1 MNLKLIVALVADDR
15 TEAVL
20 DTARKAGATGATV
33 ITNCRGEGLKPEK
46 TFLGLELTAQRDM
59 VLFLVAEPKA
69 REILETIA
77 EAAQLDAEP
86 GAGIAF
92 QLAIEDA
99 VGLSTQA
106 RVLQNVIQDRRADGH
121 RLGRH

>member
-20 DTARKAGATGATV
+20 EAARRAGATGSTV
-33 ITNCRGEGLKPEK
+33 VTNCRGEGLAPERG
-46 TFLGLELTAQRDM
+46 FFGLEINAVRDM
-59 VLFLVAEPKA
+59 VLFVVAEPKA
-69 REILETIA
+69 REILEAIA
-77 EAAQLDAEP
+77 RAGKLDSDP

-99 VGLSTQA
+99 VGLRTQA
-106 RVLQNVIQDRRADGH
+106 PALMHSIAERI
-121 RLGRH
+121 

>member
-1 MNLKLIVALVADDR
+1 MNLKLIVALIADDR
-15 TEAVL
+15 SEAVL
-20 DTARKAGATGATV
+20 DAARRAGATGATV

-46 TFLGLELTAQRDM
+46 SFLGLELTSQRDM
-59 VLFLVAEPKA
+59 MLFLVAEPKA

-77 EAAQLDAEP
+77 RAGRLDQEP

-99 VGLSTQA
+99 VGLRTQA
-106 RVLQNVIQDRRADGH
+106 PVLMNVIAERV
-121 RLGRH
+121 